1 MNKLYGFK
9 INKIIMIGPNK
20 EDAFLDFNVGLNVIS
35 GASDTGKTFIF
46 QVIDYMLGGGKTPK
60 QIEEAKGYDSIFI
73 EIEDYECNIYTL
85 RRDLVD
91 GKMYKYNC
99 SYCLKDTITPENIK
113 EEHRKNSINNISSF
127 LLDLCNSRYTSIVK
141 NKKGETRSFT
151 YRDFA
156 RLSLLGEEK
165 IIAEKSII
173 LGNGGY
179 SKYPEYKNAFKT
191 IITGLEDNCKTI
203 SNEEKKMNN
212 IKIEA
217 KIEVLDNL
225 ITNYIQELQEKNNIS
240 DEKSQY
246 DIEELIKD
254 IRNNINCKK
263 ENLKDCDAKRQ
274 TLLKEVID
282 KDTSIQYNNEV
293 IKKFRLLK
301 NNYLSDLKR
310 LEFIDDANYY
320 INQLDDVKCPVCSSE
335 IELEYINTSKIE
347 DSIFAEKNK
356 LNKKIIELEEVM
368 LEIENNNIEIIRIRD
383 EIKLKVDRLTE
394 EINLKLKPIIDLKVS
409 ELAEILEKREQINR
423 VKFIEDKL
431 EEAKKLKNDLSS
443 KKVNINN
450 VKVEL
455 NKINDENSK
464 ALCLEISNLLD
475 KWNLFKSPQVSF
487 DLKTYD
493 LEING
498 KKKASFGKGYR
509 AIINSA
515 LSLAI
520 MKYNILRGLPHP
532 KIVVIDSPL
541 ITFKEKDSG
550 EEKISEVVKS
560 SFYKYLAEN
569 FKKQQVIVL
578 ENADPQKE
586 LLDKINYYHF
596 TKNKNNG
603 RYGFFPVE

>member
-1 MNKLYGFK
+1 M
-9 INKIIMIGPNK
+9 
-20 EDAFLDFNVGLNVIS
+20 
-35 GASDTGKTFIF
+35 
-46 QVIDYMLGGGKTPK
+46 
-60 QIEEAKGYDSIFI
+60 
-73 EIEDYECNIYTL
+73 
-85 RRDLVD
+85 
-91 GKMYKYNC
+91 
-99 SYCLKDTITPENIK
+99 
-113 EEHRKNSINNISSF
+113 
-127 LLDLCNSRYTSIVK
+127 
-141 NKKGETRSFT
+141 
-151 YRDFA
+151 
-156 RLSLLGEEK
+156 
-165 IIAEKSII
+165 
-173 LGNGGY
+173 
-179 SKYPEYKNAFKT
+179 
-191 IITGLEDNCKTI
+191 
-203 SNEEKKMNN
+203 
-212 IKIEA
+212 
-217 KIEVLDNL
+217 
-225 ITNYIQELQEKNNIS
+225 
-240 DEKSQY
+240 
-246 DIEELIKD
+246 
-254 IRNNINCKK
+254 
-263 ENLKDCDAKRQ
+263 
-274 TLLKEVID
+274 
-282 KDTSIQYNNEV
+282 

-409 ELAEILEKREQINR
+409 ELAEILEKREEINR

>member
-20 EDAFLDFNVGLNVIS
+20 EDAFLDFSVGLNVIS

-46 QVIDYMLGGGKTPK
+46 QAIDYMLGGGKTPK
-60 QIEEAKGYDSIFI
+60 QIEEAKGYDSIFV
-73 EIEDYECNIYTL
+73 EIEDYDNNIYTL
-85 RRDLVD
+85 RRDLAD
-91 GKMYKYNC
+91 GKMYKYSC
-99 SYCLKDTITPENIK
+99 SYKFKDKVVPLNII
-113 EEHRKNSINNISSF
+113 EEHSKDSINNISSF
-127 LLDLCNSRYTSIVK
+127 LLDLCNSKYKWVVK
-141 NKKGETRSFT
+141 NQKGVKRSFT

-156 RLSLLGEEK
+156 RISLLGEEK
-165 IIAEKSII
+165 IISEKSIV
-173 LGNGGY
+173 LGNNGFQHT
-179 SKYPEYKNAFKT
+179 SNKNAFKM
-191 IITGLEDNCKTI
+191 IITGLEDMCDEV
-203 SNEEKKMNN
+203 SDEEKKMNN
-212 IKIEA
+212 VKIEA

-225 ITNYIQELQEKNNIS
+225 ISNYIRELQEKNNINKNDCVS
-240 DEKSQY
+240 N
-246 DIEELIKD
+246 IEELIQE
-254 IRNNINCKK
+254 IRNNINSKK
-263 ENLKDCDAKRQ
+263 ENLKECDVKRQ

-335 IELEYINTSKIE
+335 IELDYINTSKIE

-356 LNKKIIELEEVM
+356 LNKKIIELDEVI
-368 LEIENNNIEIIRIRD
+368 LEIENKNMEIIRIKD
-383 EIKLKVDRLTE
+383 EIKLRVDKLTE
-394 EINLKLKPIIDLKVS
+394 EINLKLKPIIDLKVN
-409 ELAEILEKREQINR
+409 ELAEILEKREEINR

-443 KKVNINN
+443 KKVNVNN

-455 NKINDENSK
+455 NKINDENSRD
-464 ALCLEISNLLD
+464 LCLEVSNLLD
-475 KWNLFKSPQVSF
+475 EWNLFKSPQVSF

-532 KIVVIDSPL
+532 KIVIIDSPL

>member
-20 EDAFLDFNVGLNVIS
+20 EDAFLDFSVGLNVIS

-46 QVIDYMLGGGKTPK
+46 QAIDYMLGGGKTPK
-60 QIEEAKGYDSIFI
+60 QIEEAKGYDSIFV
-73 EIEDYECNIYTL
+73 EIEDYDNNIYTL
-85 RRDLVD
+85 RRDLAD
-91 GKMYKYNC
+91 GNMYKYSC
-99 SYCLKDTITPENIK
+99 SYKFKDKVVPLNII
-113 EEHRKNSINNISSF
+113 EEHSKDSINNISSF
-127 LLDLCNSRYTSIVK
+127 LLDLCNSKYKWVVK
-141 NKKGETRSFT
+141 NQKGVKRSFT

-156 RLSLLGEEK
+156 RISLLGEEK
-165 IIAEKSII
+165 IISEKSIV
-173 LGNGGY
+173 LGNNGFQNT
-179 SKYPEYKNAFKT
+179 SNKNAFKM
-191 IITGLEDNCKTI
+191 IITGLEDMCDEV
-203 SNEEKKMNN
+203 SDEEKKMNN
-212 IKIEA
+212 VKIEA

-225 ITNYIQELQEKNNIS
+225 ISNYIQELQEKNNINKKDCVS
-240 DEKSQY
+240 NIEK
-246 DIEELIKD
+246 LIQE
-254 IRNNINCKK
+254 IRNNIDSKK
-263 ENLKDCDAKRQ
+263 ENLKEYDVKRQ
-274 TLLKEVID
+274 TLLKEAID
-282 KDTSIQYNNEV
+282 KDTSIQYNNEL

-335 IELEYINTSKIE
+335 IELDYINTSKIE

-356 LNKKIIELEEVM
+356 LNKKIIELDEVI
-368 LEIENNNIEIIRIRD
+368 LEIENNNMEIIRIKD
-383 EIKLKVDRLTE
+383 EIKLKVDKLTE
-394 EINLKLKPIIDLKVS
+394 EINLKLKPIIDLKVN
-409 ELAEILEKREQINR
+409 ELAEILEKREEINR

-443 KKVNINN
+443 KKVNVNN

-455 NKINDENSK
+455 NKINDENSRD
-464 ALCLEISNLLD
+464 LCLEVSKLLD
-475 KWNLFKSPQVSF
+475 EWNLFKSPQVSF

-532 KIVVIDSPL
+532 KIVIIDSPL

-603 RYGFFPVE
+603 RYGFFPV

>member
-20 EDAFLDFNVGLNVIS
+20 EDAFLDFSVGLNVIS

-46 QVIDYMLGGGKTPK
+46 QAIDYMLGGGKTPK
-60 QIEEAKGYDSIFI
+60 QIEEAKGYDSIFV
-73 EIEDYECNIYTL
+73 EIEDYDNNIYTL
-85 RRDLVD
+85 RRDLAD
-91 GKMYKYNC
+91 GKMYKYSC
-99 SYCLKDTITPENIK
+99 SYKFKDKVVPLNII
-113 EEHRKNSINNISSF
+113 EEHSKDSINNISSF
-127 LLDLCNSRYTSIVK
+127 LLDLCNSKYKWVVK
-141 NKKGETRSFT
+141 NQKGVKRSFT

-156 RLSLLGEEK
+156 RISLLGEEK
-165 IIAEKSII
+165 IISEKSIV
-173 LGNGGY
+173 LGNNGFQHT
-179 SKYPEYKNAFKT
+179 SNKNAFKM
-191 IITGLEDNCKTI
+191 IITGLEDMCDEV
-203 SNEEKKMNN
+203 SDEEKKMNN
-212 IKIEA
+212 VKIEA

-225 ITNYIQELQEKNNIS
+225 ISNYIRELQEKNNINKNDCVS
-240 DEKSQY
+240 N
-246 DIEELIKD
+246 IEELIQE
-254 IRNNINCKK
+254 IRNNINSKK
-263 ENLKDCDAKRQ
+263 ENLKECDVKRQ

-335 IELEYINTSKIE
+335 IELDYINTSKIE

-356 LNKKIIELEEVM
+356 LNKKIIELDEVI
-368 LEIENNNIEIIRIRD
+368 LEIENKNMEIIRIKD
-383 EIKLKVDRLTE
+383 EIKLKVDKLTE
-394 EINLKLKPIIDLKVS
+394 EINLKLKPIIDLKVN
-409 ELAEILEKREQINR
+409 ELAEILEKREEINR

-443 KKVNINN
+443 KKVNVNN

-455 NKINDENSK
+455 NKINDENSRD
-464 ALCLEISNLLD
+464 LCLEVSNLLD
-475 KWNLFKSPQVSF
+475 EWNLFKSPQVSF

-532 KIVVIDSPL
+532 KIVIIDSPL

>member
-1 MNKLYGFK
+1 
-9 INKIIMIGPNK
+9 MIGPNK
-20 EDAFLDFNVGLNVIS
+20 EDAFLEFSLGLNVIS

-46 QVIDYMLGGGKTPK
+46 QAIDYMLGGGKTPK
-60 QIEEAKGYDSIFI
+60 QIEEAKGYDSLFI
-73 EIEDYECNIYTL
+73 EIEDYKCNIYTL

-91 GKMYKYNC
+91 GKMYKYSC
-99 SYCLKDTITPENIK
+99 AYKFKDKAVSLNII
-113 EEHRKNSINNISSF
+113 EEHSKDSIDNISSF
-127 LLDLCNSRYTSIVK
+127 LLDLCNSKYKWVVK
-141 NKKGETRSFT
+141 NQKGVKRSFT

-156 RLSLLGEEK
+156 RISLVGEEK
-165 IIAEKSII
+165 IISEKSIV
-173 LGNGGY
+173 LGNNGFQQT
-179 SKYPEYKNAFKT
+179 SNKNAFKT
-191 IITGLEDNCKTI
+191 IITGLEDMCDEV
-203 SNEEKKMNN
+203 SDEEKKMNN
-212 IKIEA
+212 VKIEA

-225 ITNYIQELQEKNNIS
+225 ISNYIQELQEKNNINKNDCVS
-240 DEKSQY
+240 N
-246 DIEELIKD
+246 IEELIQE
-254 IRNNINCKK
+254 IRNNIDSKQSK
-263 ENLKDCDAKRQ
+263 LEEYDIKRQ
-274 TLLKEVID
+274 TLLKEIID
-282 KDTSIQYNNEV
+282 KDNSIQYNSEV
-293 IKKFRLLK
+293 IKKFKLLK
-301 NNYLSDLKR
+301 DNYLSDLKR

-320 INQLDDVKCPVCSSE
+320 INQLDDVKCPICSSE
-335 IELEYINTSKIE
+335 MKIE
-347 DSIFAEKNK
+347 EIDIYTISESILAEKNK
-356 LNKKIIELEEVM
+356 LNKKITELNEVI
-368 LEIENNNIEIIRIRD
+368 LEIENKNMEIIKVKD
-383 EIKLKVDRLTE
+383 EIKLEVDKLTQ
-394 EINLKLKPIIDLKVS
+394 EINLKLKPIIDLKVN
-409 ELAEILEKREQINR
+409 ELAEILEKREEINR

-443 KKVNINN
+443 KKVNVNN
-450 VKVEL
+450 VKAEL

-464 ALCLEISNLLD
+464 DLCLEVSNLLD
-475 KWNLFKSPQVSF
+475 EWNLFKSPQVSF

-532 KIVVIDSPL
+532 KIVIIDSPL

-560 SFYKYLAEN
+560 SFYEYLAEN

>member
-20 EDAFLDFNVGLNVIS
+20 EDAFLDFSVGLNVIA

-46 QVIDYMLGGGKTPK
+46 QAIDYMLGGGKTPK
-60 QIEEAKGYDSIFI
+60 QIEEAKGYDSIFV
-73 EIEDYECNIYTL
+73 EIEDYDNNIYTL
-85 RRDLVD
+85 RRDLAD
-91 GKMYKYNC
+91 GKMYKYSC
-99 SYCLKDTITPENIK
+99 SYKLKDKVVPLNII
-113 EEHRKNSINNISSF
+113 EEHSKDSINNISSF
-127 LLDLCNSRYTSIVK
+127 LLDLCNSKYKWVVK
-141 NKKGETRSFT
+141 NQKGIKRSFT

-156 RLSLLGEEK
+156 RISLLGEEK
-165 IIAEKSII
+165 IISEKSIV
-173 LGNGGY
+173 LGNNGFQQT
-179 SKYPEYKNAFKT
+179 SNKNAFKT
-191 IITGLEDNCKTI
+191 IITGLEDMCDEV
-203 SNEEKKMNN
+203 SDEEKKINN
-212 IKIEA
+212 VKIEA

-225 ITNYIQELQEKNNIS
+225 ISNYIQELQEKNNINKNDCVS
-240 DEKSQY
+240 N
-246 DIEELIKD
+246 IEELIQE
-254 IRNNINCKK
+254 IRNNINSKK
-263 ENLKDCDAKRQ
+263 ENLKEFDVKRQ

-320 INQLDDVKCPVCSSE
+320 INQLEDVKCPVCSSE

-356 LNKKIIELEEVM
+356 LNKKIIELDEVI
-368 LEIENNNIEIIRIRD
+368 LEIENKNMEIIRIKD

-394 EINLKLKPIIDLKVS
+394 EINLKLKPIIDLKVN
-409 ELAEILEKREQINR
+409 ELAEILEKREEINR

-431 EEAKKLKNDLSS
+431 DEAKKLKNDLSS
-443 KKVNINN
+443 KKVNVNN

-464 ALCLEISNLLD
+464 DLCLEVSNLLD
-475 KWNLFKSPQVSF
+475 EWNLFKSPQVSF

-532 KIVVIDSPL
+532 KIVIIDSPL

>member
-1 MNKLYGFK
+1 
-9 INKIIMIGPNK
+9 MIGPNK

-73 EIEDYECNIYTL
+73 EIEDYKCNIYTL
-85 RRDLVD
+85 RRDLAD

-99 SYCLKDTITPENIK
+99 SYKLKGKVVPLNII
-113 EEHRKNSINNISSF
+113 EEHSKDNINNISSF
-127 LLDLCNSRYTSIVK
+127 LLDLCNSKYKWVVK
-141 NKKGETRSFT
+141 NQKGIKRSFT

-156 RLSLLGEEK
+156 RISLLGEEK
-165 IIAEKSII
+165 IISEESIV
-173 LGNGGY
+173 LGNNGFQQT
-179 SKYPEYKNAFKT
+179 SNKNAFRT
-191 IITGLEDNCKTI
+191 IITGLEDNCETI

-240 DEKSQY
+240 AEKSQY

-263 ENLKDCDAKRQ
+263 ENLKKCDAKRQ

-320 INQLDDVKCPVCSSE
+320 INQLDNVKCPVCSSE
-335 IELEYINTSKIE
+335 IKLEYINTSKIE

-368 LEIENNNIEIIRIRD
+368 LEIENKNIEIIKIRD

-409 ELAEILEKREQINR
+409 ELAEILEKKEEINR
-423 VKFIEDKL
+423 IKFIEDKL
-431 EEAKKLKNDLSS
+431 EEVKKLKNDLSS

-464 ALCLEISNLLD
+464 ALCLEVSNLLD
-475 KWNLFKSPQVSF
+475 KWNLFNSPQVSF

-560 SFYKYLAEN
+560 LFYKYLAEN